1 MERHCIRCGKPI
13 CGRADKKFCGDDCR
27 SDYHNEIRRRE
38 EKQLRKVNCI
48 LSNNWRILAASMRE
62 GRSTLSVSELSARDF
77 NFGLFTASSR
87 RFPGK
92 RYFWCYNYAYRIS
105 RSGKVHIISRPG
117 P

>member
-1 MERHCIRCGKPI
+1 M
-13 CGRADKKFCGDDCR
+13 
-27 SDYHNEIRRRE
+27 
-38 EKQLRKVNCI
+38 RKVNCI

-62 GRSTLSVSELSARDF
+62 GRSTVSVSELSARDF